1 MVVSTRENTVPQ
13 EFAPPNAVGV
23 EQRSSYLA
31 YLPAI
36 YSEGDFMGRFLMI
49 FESVMAPL
57 EEVLDN
63 ISYYLDPAIAPP
75 ELLTWLASWLNLV
88 LDETW
93 PLESR
98 RALIK
103 SAVELYQWRG
113 TKRGLRDY
121 LKVYSGVEPEITEEF
136 GGLTLDG
143 SARLGW
149 NTILG
154 GSGGQF
160 TFNVR
165 LELDDPASV
174 NLRQL
179 KSIIES
185 EKPAH
190 TAYSLEVVAKNGSVT
205 AQPTQPPESTN

>member
-1 MVVSTRENTVPQ
+1 MVATIREEALPQ
-13 EFAPPNAVGV
+13 EFSLPTIAGV

-36 YSEGDFMGRFLMI
+36 YSQSDFMGRFLMI
-49 FESVMAPL
+49 FESVLSPI

-63 ISYYLDPAIAPP
+63 ISCYFDPSIAPA
-75 ELLTWLASWLNLV
+75 ELLPWLASWLHLV
-88 LDETW
+88 LDDNW

-113 TKRGLRDY
+113 TKRGLREY

-143 SARLGW
+143 TARLGW
-149 NTILG
+149 NTRLG
-154 GSGGQF
+154 GNGEQF

-165 LELDDPASV
+165 MEVEDPTSQDV
-174 NLRQL
+174 GQL
-179 KSIIES
+179 KSIIEM

-190 TAYSLEVVAKNGSVT
+190 AGYTLEVVARNTPGT
-205 AQPTQPPESTN
+205 ES